1 MRAARKK
8 YFDDKFQEYSKDC
21 KQTWQAINSVIGRE
35 SKTVTNPDAFVSNE
49 KVLSGAVEM
58 SEGLIFFANIGFDLQ
73 GVPKNMGIQ

>member
-21 KQTWQAINSVIGRE
+21 KQTWQAINSVLGRE
-35 SKTVTNPDAFVSNE
+35 RKTVTNPDAFVSNE

-58 SEGLIFFANIGFDLQ
+58 
-73 GVPKNMGIQ
+73 